1 MPSVY
6 FDHAAAAPLLP
17 EAREAMLP
25 FLSDEFGNPASLHRF
40 GDKPRAAIEAAR
52 AQVAA
57 LINSRPDDIVFTAS
71 ASESNNLAIKGFVMS
86 RLPALGHEPK
96 SPERDSPRPAEAGR
110 NQRQS
115 LRFRPHIVVSA
126 IEHVSVIE
134 PARSLKKLGF
144 DVTEVPVDSE
154 GVIHPDKLEAAIKPE
169 TILVSV
175 MHANY
180 EVGTVQNIKE
190 LAAIAHKHKVPFH
203 SDGTAAVGRIPVD
216 VADLGV
222 DSYAFPAMSVYGPK
236 GAAALYL
243 KRGTRIP
250 SLIEGGFQEK
260 NRRAGTEDIAAI
272 AGFGAA
278 AEITKA
284 RLPEWSA
291 TMEKLAQRIFNEL
304 PRRLEHIIFTGP
316 VPLGTRTEP
325 PRQPGHDPKSPAD
338 FGHVPLSR
346 ANRIPGQ
353 VSVVVEFVEG
363 EAMLLFLDDEGIAAA
378 SGSSCSAKTLK
389 ASHVLLAMGLPHTKA
404 QSSLVLT
411 MGKDSTDAD
420 VTHFLD
426 KLPPIAER
434 LRQMS
439 PLYAKFKKGEDPYA
453 VKPGDECE
461 DEHEP
466 VQE

>member
-1 MPSVY
+1 MAYAY

-25 FLSDEFGNPASLHRF
+25 FLGEEFGNPASLHSF
-40 GDKPRAAIEAAR
+40 GDKPRAALDGAR

-57 LINSRPDDIVFTAS
+57 LINAQPDNIVFTAS
-71 ASESNNLAIKGFVMS
+71 ASEANNLAIKGLALS
-86 RLPALGHEPK
+86 RKAK
-96 SPERDSPRPAEAGR
+96 GR
-110 NQRQS
+110 N
-115 LRFRPHIVVSA
+115 IVVSA
-126 IEHVSVIE
+126 IEHVSVLE
-134 PARSLKKLGF
+134 PLKSLGVEGF
-144 DVTEVPVDSE
+144 DITEVPVDAD
-154 GVIHPDKLEAAIKPE
+154 GTVHPDKLAAAIKTD

-180 EVGTVQNIKE
+180 EVGTIQKVKE
-190 LAAIAHKHKVPFH
+190 LAAVARRFRIPFH

-216 VADLGV
+216 VVGLDV
-222 DSYAFPAMSVYGPK
+222 DAYSFPAMSVYGPK

-243 KRGTRIP
+243 KRGTRIS

-260 NRRAGTEDIAAI
+260 NRRAGTENVAAI

-278 AEITKA
+278 AAVAKA
-284 RLPEWSA
+284 KLPEWSA
-291 TMEKLAQRIFNEL
+291 NLTKLARRIFKEL
-304 PRRLEHIIFTGP
+304 PEKLEHIVFTG
-316 VPLGTRTEP
+316 
-325 PRQPGHDPKSPAD
+325 SM
-338 FGHVPLSR
+338 SS
-346 ANRIPGQ
+346 RIPGH

-363 EAMLLFLDDEGIAAA
+363 EAMLLSLDDEGIAAA

-411 MGKDSTDAD
+411 LGKDSTDED

-426 KLPPIAER
+426 KLPPITQR

-439 PLYAKFKKGEDPYA
+439 PLYARLQKGEDPYA
-453 VKPGDECE
+453 LKPGDECA
-461 DEHEP
+461 DEHEH
-466 VQE
+466 EADEL

>member
-1 MPSVY
+1 MAYVY

-25 FLSDEFGNPASLHRF
+25 FLGEDFGNSVSLHRF

-52 AQVAA
+52 VQVAA

-71 ASESNNLAIKGFVMS
+71 ASESNNLALKGF
-86 RLPALGHEPK
+86 ALSHKDKG
-96 SPERDSPRPAEAGR
+96 
-110 NQRQS
+110 N
-115 LRFRPHIVVSA
+115 HIVVSA
-126 IEHVSVIE
+126 VEHVSVLE
-134 PARSLKKLGF
+134 PTKSLKKLGF

-154 GVIHPDKLEAAIKPE
+154 GVVHTERLEAAIKPE

-180 EVGTVQNIKE
+180 EVGTVQNIKD
-190 LAAIAHKHKVPFH
+190 LAAVALRHKVPFH
-203 SDGTAAVGRIPVD
+203 SDGTATVGRIPVD
-216 VADLGV
+216 VVDLGV
-222 DSYAFPAMSVYGPK
+222 DAYTFPAMSVYGPK

-243 KRGTRIP
+243 KRGTRIQ

-260 NRRAGTEDIAAI
+260 NRRAGTEDVAAI

-278 AEITKA
+278 AAVTKA
-284 RLPEWSA
+284 KLPEWSA
-291 TMEKLAQRIFNEL
+291 NMAKLAERIFTEL
-304 PRRLEHIIFTGP
+304 PQKLDHVIFTGA
-316 VPLGTRTEP
+316 VPLEAKQG
-325 PRQPGHDPKSPAD
+325 QSP
-338 FGHVPLSR
+338 FSLVR
-346 ANRIPGQ
+346 VPGQ

-411 MGKDSTDAD
+411 MGKDTTDAD

-426 KLPPIAER
+426 KLPPIARR

-439 PLYAKFKKGEDPYA
+439 PLYAKFQKGEDPYA

-461 DEHEP
+461 EHHDE
-466 VQE
+466 

>member
-1 MPSVY
+1 MASGY

-25 FLSDEFGNPASLHRF
+25 FLTEEFGNPASLHRY
-40 GDKPRAAIEAAR
+40 GNKPKEAIEAAR
-52 AQVAA
+52 TQVAA
-57 LINSRPDDIVFTAS
+57 LINSRPDDIIFTAS
-71 ASESNNLAIKGFVMS
+71 ASESNNLAIKGLS
-86 RLPALGHEPK
+86 LPHKDKGT
-96 SPERDSPRPAEAGR
+96 
-110 NQRQS
+110 
-115 LRFRPHIVVSA
+115 HIVVST
-126 IEHVSVIE
+126 IEHVSVLE
-134 PARSLKKLGF
+134 PLKSLCTLGF
-144 DVTEVPVDSE
+144 DYTLVPVDSE
-154 GVIHPDKLEAAIKPE
+154 GMVAPDKLAAAIK
-169 TILVSV
+169 TDTVLVSV

-190 LAAIAHKHKVPFH
+190 LAAIAHRYRIPFH

-222 DSYAFPAMSVYGPK
+222 DAYTFPAMSVYGPK

-243 KRGTRIP
+243 KRGTRIQ
-250 SLIEGGFQEK
+250 SLVEGGFQEK
-260 NRRAGTEDIAAI
+260 NRRAGTEDVAAI

-278 AEITKA
+278 AAVTEA
-284 RLPEWSA
+284 RLSEWSA
-291 TMEKLAQRIFNEL
+291 SMTKLAQRIFKEL
-304 PRRLEHIIFTGP
+304 PQRLDHTIFTGSMSSR
-316 VPLGTRTEP
+316 V
-325 PRQPGHDPKSPAD
+325 PGH
-338 FGHVPLSR
+338 
-346 ANRIPGQ
+346 

-411 MGKDSTDAD
+411 MGKDSTDDD

-426 KLPPIAER
+426 KLPPIAQR

-439 PLYAKFKKGEDPYA
+439 PLYAKFQKGEDPYA
-453 VKPGDECE
+453 LKPGETCE
-461 DEHEP
+461 DEHEHGTG
-466 VQE
+466 QE

>member
-1 MPSVY
+1 MASGY

-25 FLSDEFGNPASLHRF
+25 FLGEEFGNPASLHHY
-40 GDKPRAAIEAAR
+40 GNKPKETIEAAR
-52 AQVAA
+52 VQVAA
-57 LINSRPDDIVFTAS
+57 LVNCRADDIVFTAS
-71 ASESNNLAIKGFVMS
+71 ASESNNLAVKGFALS
-86 RLPALGHEPK
+86 R
-96 SPERDSPRPAEAGR
+96 RDKG
-110 NQRQS
+110 N
-115 LRFRPHIVVSA
+115 HIVVSA
-126 IEHVSVIE
+126 IEHVSVLE
-134 PARSLKKLGF
+134 PANSLKKLGF
-144 DVTEVPVDSE
+144 DVTEVPADSD
-154 GVIHPDKLEAAIKPE
+154 GLVHPDRLEASVRPE

-180 EVGTVQNIKE
+180 EVGTVQNVKE
-190 LAAIAHKHKVPFH
+190 LAAVARKHKVPFH

-222 DSYAFPAMSVYGPK
+222 DAYTFPAMSVYGPK

-243 KRGTRIP
+243 KRGTRIQ

-260 NRRAGTEDIAAI
+260 NRRAGTEDVAAI

-278 AEITKA
+278 AAITKTK
-284 RLPEWSA
+284 LPEWSA
-291 TMEKLAQRIFNEL
+291 AMTKLAQRIFKEL
-304 PRRLEHIIFTGP
+304 PQRLDHVIFTGSMSSR
-316 VPLGTRTEP
+316 V
-325 PRQPGHDPKSPAD
+325 PGH
-338 FGHVPLSR
+338 
-346 ANRIPGQ
+346 

-363 EAMLLFLDDEGIAAA
+363 ESMLLFLDDEGIAAA

-411 MGKDSTDAD
+411 MGKDSTDDD
-420 VTHFLD
+420 VTHFLN
-426 KLPPIAER
+426 KLPPIVHR

-439 PLYAKFKKGEDPYA
+439 PLYAKFQKGEDPYA

-461 DEHEP
+461 DEHEHTAK
-466 VQE
+466 EE

>member
-1 MPSVY
+1 MASVY

-25 FLSDEFGNPASLHRF
+25 FLGEEFGNPASLHRH
-40 GDKPRAAIEAAR
+40 GDKPRAAIELAR

-57 LINSRPDDIVFTAS
+57 LINARPDDIVFTAS
-71 ASESNNLAIKGFVMS
+71 ASESNNLASKGFALS
-86 RLPALGHEPK
+86 RVPALGHEPK
-96 SPERDSPRPAEAGR
+96 SPERDSPRPSEAGR
-110 NQRQS
+110 NQGQS

-126 IEHVSVIE
+126 IEHVSVLE

-144 DVTEVPVDSE
+144 EVTEVPVDSD
-154 GVIHPDKLEAAIKPE
+154 GVVHPDKLEAAIRPE

-190 LAAIAHKHKVPFH
+190 MAAIARKHKVPFH

-250 SLIEGGFQEK
+250 SLIEGGFQER
-260 NRRAGTEDIAAI
+260 NRRAGTEDVAAI

-278 AEITKA
+278 AEVTQV

-291 TMEKLAQRIFNEL
+291 MMAKLAGRIFTEL
-304 PRRLEHIIFTGP
+304 PGKLEHIIFTG
-316 VPLGTRTEP
+316 
-325 PRQPGHDPKSPAD
+325 SMS
-338 FGHVPLSR
+338 SR
-346 ANRIPGQ
+346 VPGQ

-363 EAMLLFLDDEGIAAA
+363 EAMLLFLDDDGIAAA

-411 MGKDSTDAD
+411 LGKDSTDAD

-426 KLPPIAER
+426 KLPPIARR

-439 PLYAKFKKGEDPYA
+439 PLYARFQKGEDPYA
-453 VKPGDECE
+453 LKPGDSCE
-461 DEHEP
+461 EHEH
-466 VQE
+466 VEND

>member
-1 MPSVY
+1 MRSVY

-17 EAREAMLP
+17 EAGEAMLP
-25 FLSDEFGNPASLHRF
+25 FLAEEFGNPASLHRH
-40 GDKPRAAIEAAR
+40 GDKPRQAVEAAR

-71 ASESNNLAIKGFVMS
+71 ASESNNLAIKGFALS
-86 RLPALGHEPK
+86 RKDKG
-96 SPERDSPRPAEAGR
+96 
-110 NQRQS
+110 N
-115 LRFRPHIVVSA
+115 HIVVSA
-126 IEHVSVIE
+126 VEHVSVLE
-134 PARSLKKLGF
+134 PAKSLKKLGF

-154 GVIHPDKLEAAIKPE
+154 GVVHPNKLEAAIKPE

-180 EVGTVQNIKE
+180 EVGTVQSVKE
-190 LAAIAHKHKVPFH
+190 LAAIAHAHKVPFH

-216 VADLGV
+216 VAELGV

-260 NRRAGTEDIAAI
+260 NRRAGTEDVAAI
-272 AGFGAA
+272 AGFGKA
-278 AEITKA
+278 AEVTKS

-291 TMEKLAQRIFNEL
+291 TMSRLAQRIVTEL
-304 PRRLEHIIFTGP
+304 PPKLEHVIVTGSMANR
-316 VPLGTRTEP
+316 V
-325 PRQPGHDPKSPAD
+325 PGH
-338 FGHVPLSR
+338 
-346 ANRIPGQ
+346 
-353 VSVVVEFVEG
+353 VSLVIEFIEG
-363 EAMLLFLDDEGIAAA
+363 ESMLLSLDDVGIAAA

-411 MGKDSTDAD
+411 LGKDNDDAGVD
-420 VTHFLD
+420 WFLAQ
-426 KLPPIAER
+426 LPPIVAK
-434 LRQMS
+434 LRQWS
-439 PLYAKFKKGEDPYA
+439 PLYAKFLKGEDPYA
-453 VKPGDECE
+453 LKPGEACE
-461 DEHEP
+461 EE
-466 VQE
+466 

>member
-1 MPSVY
+1 MHSAY

-17 EAREAMLP
+17 EAREAMQP
-25 FLSDEFGNPASLHRF
+25 FLGEEFGNPASLHRL

-52 AQVAA
+52 VQVAA
-57 LINSRPDDIVFTAS
+57 LINARPDDIVFTAS
-71 ASESNNLAIKGFVMS
+71 ASESNNLAIKGFAMA
-86 RLPALGHEPK
+86 RLPALGHDPK
-96 SPERDSPRPAEAGR
+96 SPADFGHVP
-110 NQRQS
+110 QR
-115 LRFRPHIVVSA
+115 LHIVVSA
-126 IEHVSVIE
+126 IEHVSVLE
-134 PARSLKKLGF
+134 PTKSLKKLGF
-144 DVTEVPVDSE
+144 EVTEVPVESE
-154 GVIHPDKLEAAIKPE
+154 GVVHPDKLEAAIKPE

-222 DSYAFPAMSVYGPK
+222 DAYSFPAMSVYGPK

-260 NRRAGTEDIAAI
+260 NRRAGTEDVAAI

-278 AEITKA
+278 AEVTKA

-291 TMEKLAQRIFNEL
+291 LMAKLAGRIFKELPEKLN
-304 PRRLEHIIFTGP
+304 HVMFTG
-316 VPLGTRTEP
+316 
-325 PRQPGHDPKSPAD
+325 SMS
-338 FGHVPLSR
+338 SR
-346 ANRIPGQ
+346 VPGQ

-411 MGKDSTDAD
+411 LGKDSTDAD

-426 KLPPIAER
+426 KLPPIAQR

-439 PLYAKFKKGEDPYA
+439 PLYAKFMKGEDPYA
-453 VKPGDECE
+453 LKPGDSCE
-461 DEHEP
+461 EHEEP
-466 VQE
+466 GE

>member
-1 MPSVY
+1 MPAVY

-25 FLSDEFGNPASLHRF
+25 FLGEEFGNPASLHHF
-40 GDKPRAAIEAAR
+40 GNKPKEAIEAAR
-52 AQVAA
+52 VQVAA

-71 ASESNNLAIKGFVMS
+71 ASESNNLAIKGFALS
-86 RLPALGHEPK
+86 R
-96 SPERDSPRPAEAGR
+96 RDKG
-110 NQRQS
+110 N
-115 LRFRPHIVVSA
+115 HIVVSA
-126 IEHVSVIE
+126 IEHVSVLE
-134 PARSLKKLGF
+134 PARSLKRLGF
-144 DVTEVPVDSE
+144 DVAEVPVDPE
-154 GVIHPDKLEAAIKPE
+154 GVVNPDKLSAAIR
-169 TILVSV
+169 TDTVLVSV
-175 MHANY
+175 MHANN

-190 LAAIAHKHKVPFH
+190 LAAFAQRYRIPFH

-222 DSYAFPAMSVYGPK
+222 DAYTFPAMSVYGPK

-243 KRGTRIP
+243 KRGTRIV

-260 NRRAGTEDIAAI
+260 NRRAGTEDVAAI

-278 AEITKA
+278 AAVTKA
-284 RLPEWSA
+284 KLPEWSVS
-291 TMEKLAQRIFNEL
+291 MSRLARRIFKEL
-304 PRRLEHIIFTGP
+304 PAKLDHVTFTGSMSSR
-316 VPLGTRTEP
+316 V
-325 PRQPGHDPKSPAD
+325 PGH
-338 FGHVPLSR
+338 
-346 ANRIPGQ
+346 

-411 MGKDSTDAD
+411 LGKDSTDAD
-420 VTHFLD
+420 VAHFLD
-426 KLPPIAER
+426 RLPPIAQR
-434 LRQMS
+434 LRQIS

-453 VKPGDECE
+453 VKPGDSCE
-461 DEHEP
+461 DEHEHGGND
-466 VQE
+466 Q

>member
-1 MPSVY
+1 MPSTY
-6 FDHAAAAPLLP
+6 FDRAAAAPLLP

-25 FLSDEFGNPASLHRF
+25 FLGEEFGNPASLHRL
-40 GDKPRAAIEAAR
+40 GDKPRTAIELAR
-52 AQVAA
+52 TQVAA
-57 LINSRPDDIVFTAS
+57 LINARPDDIVFTAS
-71 ASESNNLAIKGFVMS
+71 ASESNNLAIKGFALAK
-86 RLPALGHEPK
+86 LPALEHEPK

-110 NQRQS
+110 NQGQS

-126 IEHVSVIE
+126 IEHVSVLE

-154 GVIHPDKLEAAIKPE
+154 GVVHADKLEAAIKPE

-222 DSYAFPAMSVYGPK
+222 DAYTFPAMSVYGPK

-260 NRRAGTEDIAAI
+260 NRRAGTEDVAAI
-272 AGFGAA
+272 AGFGTA
-278 AEITKA
+278 AEVTKA

-291 TMEKLAQRIFNEL
+291 LMEKLAQRIFQEL
-304 PRRLEHIIFTGP
+304 PGKLEHIIFTG
-316 VPLGTRTEP
+316 
-325 PRQPGHDPKSPAD
+325 SMS
-338 FGHVPLSR
+338 SR
-346 ANRIPGQ
+346 VPGQ
-353 VSVVVEFVEG
+353 ISVVVEFVEG

-420 VTHFLD
+420 VTHFID

-439 PLYAKFKKGEDPYA
+439 PLYAKFQKGEDPYA
-453 VKPGDECE
+453 VRPGDSCE
-461 DEHEP
+461 DEHEHGAND
-466 VQE
+466 E

>member
-1 MPSVY
+1 MLSGY
-6 FDHAAAAPLLP
+6 FDHAAAAPPLP

-25 FLSDEFGNPASLHRF
+25 FLGDEFGNPASLHRY
-40 GDKPRAAIEAAR
+40 GNKPREAIDVSR

-71 ASESNNLAIKGFVMS
+71 ASESNNLAVKGF
-86 RLPALGHEPK
+86 ALSHL
-96 SPERDSPRPAEAGR
+96 RAGR
-110 NQRQS
+110 GQS
-115 LRFRPHIVVSA
+115 PAPEAPQSGTVPGHIVVSA
-126 IEHVSVIE
+126 IEHVSVLE

-154 GVIHPDKLEAAIKPE
+154 GVVHPDKLEAAIKSD

-175 MHANY
+175 MHASY

-190 LAAIAHKHKVPFH
+190 LAAVAHKHKVPFH
-203 SDGTAAVGRIPVD
+203 SDGTAAVGRISVD

-222 DSYAFPAMSVYGPK
+222 DAYTFPAMSVYGPK

-260 NRRAGTEDIAAI
+260 NRRAGTEDVAAI

-278 AEITKA
+278 AAVTRAK
-284 RLPEWSA
+284 LPEWSA
-291 TMEKLAQRIFNEL
+291 NLSKLAQRIFNEL
-304 PRRLEHIIFTGP
+304 PQKLDHVIFTGSMSSR
-316 VPLGTRTEP
+316 V
-325 PRQPGHDPKSPAD
+325 PGH
-338 FGHVPLSR
+338 
-346 ANRIPGQ
+346 

-404 QSSLVLT
+404 QSSLVLSL
-411 MGKDSTDAD
+411 GKDSTDAD

-426 KLPPIAER
+426 KLPPIVQR

-439 PLYAKFKKGEDPYA
+439 PLYAKFQKGEDPYA

-461 DEHEP
+461 EHE
-466 VQE
+466 ETGG

>member
-1 MPSVY
+1 MASGY

-25 FLSDEFGNPASLHRF
+25 FLGEEFGNPASLHHF
-40 GDKPRAAIEAAR
+40 GDKPRVAVEAAR

-57 LINSRPDDIVFTAS
+57 LINSRSDDIVFTAS
-71 ASESNNLAIKGFVMS
+71 ASESNNLVIKGFAVS
-86 RLPALGHEPK
+86 R
-96 SPERDSPRPAEAGR
+96 RDKGR
-110 NQRQS
+110 
-115 LRFRPHIVVSA
+115 HVVVSA
-126 IEHVSVIE
+126 IEHVSVLE
-134 PARSLKKLGF
+134 PVKSLSVNGF
-144 DVTEVPVDSE
+144 DITEVPVDAD
-154 GVIHPDKLEAAIKPE
+154 GVVRPDKLAAAIK
-169 TILVSV
+169 TDTVLVSV

-180 EVGTVQNIKE
+180 EVGTIQSIKE
-190 LAAIAHKHKVPFH
+190 LAAIAHRYRVPFH

-216 VADLGV
+216 VAGLDV
-222 DSYAFPAMSVYGPK
+222 DAYTFPAMSVYGPK

-243 KRGTRIP
+243 KRGTRIQ

-260 NRRAGTEDIAAI
+260 NRRAGTENVAAI

-278 AEITKA
+278 AAVTKTQ
-284 RLPEWSA
+284 LPEWSA
-291 TMEKLAQRIFNEL
+291 VMTKLAQRIFKEL
-304 PRRLEHIIFTGP
+304 PQKLDHVMFTGSMSNR
-316 VPLGTRTEP
+316 VT
-325 PRQPGHDPKSPAD
+325 GH
-338 FGHVPLSR
+338 
-346 ANRIPGQ
+346 

-411 MGKDSTDAD
+411 MGKDSTDDD

-426 KLPPIAER
+426 KLPPIAQR

-439 PLYAKFKKGEDPYA
+439 PLYAKFQKGEDPYA
-453 VKPGDECE
+453 LKPGETCE
-461 DEHEP
+461 DEHEH
-466 VQE
+466 EAEHE